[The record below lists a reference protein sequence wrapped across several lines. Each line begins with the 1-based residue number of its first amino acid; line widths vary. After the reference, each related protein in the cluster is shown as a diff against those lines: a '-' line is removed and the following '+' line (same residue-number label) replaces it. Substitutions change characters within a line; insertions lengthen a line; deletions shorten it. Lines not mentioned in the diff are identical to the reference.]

1 MKKLR
6 VALIGCGVISDNHL
20 WAIIENESAELVA
33 LCDIRRERAE
43 AKLEKYGVS
52 VPIYEN
58 YIEMLDREKPDVVHI
73 ATPHYLHAEMTI
85 EALERDINVFLEKP
99 MCINRGEIEKII
111 NAEKKSK
118 GKVCVCFQN
127 RFNPATVRA
136 KQLVKEDGGAIAAY
150 GTIFWE
156 RNLEYYKQDR
166 WRCTMA
172 ASGGGVM
179 INQAIHT
186 IDLLCYFLGIPKEIC
201 ATKANHTLKGVIDVE
216 DTCEGVIEFEGGI
229 RGNFYATNA
238 FKNYDAQTVLI
249 LTENHKIE
257 IRNFELFVDGIKH
270 DLEKD
275 SASSHGK
282 ACYGNGHKYLIDSFY
297 SSVFDGS
304 PSPVTAESAQ
314 YSLRILL
321 AAYDSNDRYIP
332 V

>member
-6 VALIGCGVISDNHL
+6 VAMIGCGVVSDNHL
-20 WAIIENESAELVA
+20 TAIIGNASAELVA

-43 AKLEKYGVS
+43 GKLEKYGVC

-58 YIEMLDREKPDVVHI
+58 YIEMLEGEKPDVVHI
-73 ATPHYLHAEMTI
+73 ATPHYLHAEMAI

-99 MCINRGEIEKII
+99 MCINRDEIEKII

-156 RNLEYYKQDR
+156 RNLEYYKQDV

-186 IDLLCYFLGIPKEIC
+186 IDLLCYFLGIPKKIC

-216 DTCEGVIEFEGGI
+216 DSCEGVIEFEGGK

-238 FKNYDAQTVLI
+238 FKKYDAQTVFV
-249 LTENHKIE
+249 LTEKHRIE
-257 IRNFELFVDGIKH
+257 IRNF
-270 DLEKD
+270 
-275 SASSHGK
+275 
-282 ACYGNGHKYLIDSFY
+282 
-297 SSVFDGS
+297 
-304 PSPVTAESAQ
+304 
-314 YSLRILL
+314 
-321 AAYDSNDRYIP
+321 
-332 V
+332 